1 MKQRI
6 LVAIIGV
13 PALIG
18 VLCFAPDWATA
29 VLVAALCVI
38 GCHEFMAA
46 AAPLKALTPGVT
58 S

>member
-18 VLCFAPDWATA
+18 VLCFSTGLGNGGAGGGA
-29 VLVAALCVI
+29 VRHRL
-38 GCHEFMAA
+38 
-46 AAPLKALTPGVT
+46 P
-58 S
+58 